1 MSAGLVIEVH
11 RADENSMAAH
21 VIVVDGKDLKSR
33 YEQLTALVMRM
44 GSWLSGPAAQLLPP
58 DEWEDQ
64 FCQYQEHL
72 EKLRRLGDE
81 LRPISLRDR
90 YEPLTGDALV
100 GEVMELFAA

>member
-1 MSAGLVIEVH
+1 MSAGMVIEVH

-21 VIVVDGKDLKSR
+21 VMVVDGQDLKTR

-44 GSWLSGPAAQLLPP
+44 GNWLSGPAAQLLPA
-58 DEWEDQ
+58 DEWEEQ
-64 FCQYQEHL
+64 FNQYQQHL

-81 LRPISLRDR
+81 LRPVTLRDR